1 MDFERIYERFTA
13 AKASGDLATMSDIIA
28 QVNSF
33 CAELVKVGRAN
44 EIPPSAVR
52 IAEHINALIY
62 HAMKLLSNGDAA
74 RAQDYLLAVFQN
86 NVAGFQKF
94 FYMMYLIG
102 RSFYATGDFSGAM
115 KILERYEDFRA
126 EDWHDRDEVSIFY
139 LGNCAAM
146 LGDFDAAARLYEQ
159 TLTINAAFTE
169 AKRNLELA
177 ERGTTKNLARDV
189 KSLWNFPPWRDVPI
203 FINARDRLGV
213 MKKLIDWLLSAG
225 YRNLI
230 ILDNDSTYPPLLEY
244 YAAIEKSPRV
254 KIVRLQKNFGFKALW
269 LSNILERLKIST
281 PYVYTDPDI
290 VPIER
295 CPKNFLKRLMKLLDG
310 NRELRKVGLGLVYD
324 DITFFDRARIQ
335 QFEATLY
342 DGSRV
347 GDEIYFAQV
356 DTTLA
361 LYANV
366 RHYDLMR
373 ALRTGGNLRAR
384 HLPWYFDYDDLPDDE
399 RYYLEH
405 ADANSVTTVK
415 KILEASVPD
424 PTDAP

>member
-1 MDFERIYERFTA
+1 MDFEQIYAQFTA
-13 AKASGDLATMSDIIA
+13 AKAADDLATMSDIIA
-28 QVNSF
+28 QVNEYGNRL
-33 CAELVKVGRAN
+33 AVNGRGN

-52 IAEHINALIY
+52 IAEHVNVLIY
-62 HAMKLLSNGDAA
+62 HVMKLLHDGNSRKAYE
-74 RAQDYLLAVFQN
+74 YLLALAKN
-86 NVAGFQKF
+86 NVEGFDRF
-94 FYMMYLIG
+94 FHMLYLLG
-102 RSFYATGDFSGAM
+102 KTLYTVGNYPSAA
-115 KILERYEDFRA
+115 KILSRY
-126 EDWHDRDEVSIFY
+126 DEARNVKWNDVDELSLFY
-139 LGNCAAM
+139 RGNCAAM
-146 LGDFDAAARLYEQ
+146 LGDFNAAIKLYEQ
-159 TLTINAAFTE
+159 TLTINSAFVE

-177 ERGTTKNLARDV
+177 LRGTTENLARDV
-189 KSLWNFPPWRDVPI
+189 KSLWNFPNWRDVPI

-225 YRNLI
+225 YRKLI
-230 ILDNDSTYPPLLEY
+230 VLDNDSTYSPLLEY
-244 YAAIEKSPRV
+244 YAALERDRRV
-254 KIVRLQKNFGFKALW
+254 KVIRLQKNFGYKALW

-281 PYVYTDPDI
+281 PYVYTDPDV

-310 NRELRKVGLGLVYD
+310 NHELRKVGLGLIYD
-324 DITFFDRARIQ
+324 DITFFDRTRIQ

-356 DTTLA
+356 DTTFA

-373 ALRTGGNLRAR
+373 TLRTGGDLRAR
-384 HLPWYFDYDDLPDDE
+384 HLPWYFDYDNLPDDE

-405 ADANSVTTVK
+405 ANKNSVTTVK
-415 KILEASVPD
+415 NFLEVQ
-424 PTDAP
+424 PT